1 MARIDA
7 FFKLM
12 SEEKAS
18 DLHLATNNPPMLR
31 INGELVRVDYPPLQN
46 DELKAMVYEIAP
58 EGKIKLFEETS
69 DVDFGYEVPGVARY
83 RANFFQQKYGI
94 SAVFRLIPSKVL
106 TVEELGLPPVLKK
119 FPLLKKGLVL
129 VTGPTGSG
137 KSTTLAAMMDYANL
151 QRHDH
156 IITVEDPIEFVHRSQ
171 NCLVQHREVGVH
183 TRSFASALRGALRE
197 DPDILLVGEMR
208 DLETIELALT
218 AAATGHLVFGT
229 LHTSSAP
236 KAVDRIIDVF
246 PTNQQNQIRAT
257 LAESLKGVIAQNLF
271 KRIDKPGRVAALE
284 ILVVDIAI
292 ANLVREAKTHQIPGM
307 IQVGKKK
314 GNQPLDDAIM
324 EHLRQTRISPGRS
337 LRQVRSIKRNSAPSS
352 KNRRRTTSRNRISRH
367 ENARSRPDPVRDAA
381 RPTTAS
387 RILISPSVIRCRSR
401 ISANSSRS
409 SSIRRSKR

>member
-1 MARIDA
+1 MARIDS

-12 SEEKAS
+12 GEQKAS
-18 DLHLATNNPPMLR
+18 DLHLSTNNPPMLR
-31 INGELVRVDYPPLQN
+31 IN

-58 EGKIKLFEETS
+58 EGKIKIFEETS
-69 DVDFGYEVPGVARY
+69 DIDFGYEVPGMARY

-94 SAVFRLIPSKVL
+94 SAVFRLIPSNVL
-106 TVEELGLPPVLKK
+106 TVEDLGLPAVLKK
-119 FPLLKKGLVL
+119 FPMLKKGLVL

-151 QRHDH
+151 HRHDH

-183 TRSFASALRGALRE
+183 TRSFAAALRGALRE

-208 DLETIELALT
+208 DHETIELALT

-229 LHTSSAP
+229 LHTSSAS

-284 ILVVDIAI
+284 ILVVDMAI

-324 EHLRQTRISPGRS
+324 EHLRHARISPEEAYDKA
-337 LRQVRSIKRNSAPSS
+337 IDK
-352 KNRRRTTSRNRISRH
+352 KKF
-367 ENARSRPDPVRDAA
+367 RPFLKEPPMDG
-381 RPTTAS
+381 TEE
-387 RILISPSVIRCRSR
+387 
-401 ISANSSRS
+401 
-409 SSIRRSKR
+409 